1 MTSNNSV
8 SLYWVPGH
16 SNMPGN
22 DEAGRLLWEG
32 TIITT
37 YEKAYIPYSYIKKTI
52 NKKVL
57 TDTSKTWTLKQSNH
71 MKQTINLN
79 NLCRDLQKLTN
90 ISENTGCQYT

>member
-22 DEAGRLLWEG
+22 DEAERLSREG

-37 YEKAYIPYSYIKKTI
+37 YDKAYIPYSYIKKTI

-57 TDTSKTWTLKQSNH
+57 TDSSKT
-71 MKQTINLN
+71 
-79 NLCRDLQKLTN
+79 
-90 ISENTGCQYT
+90 